1 MKENSYIMQK
11 EKVKNIIIKENLNMK
26 ENIYSEINGL
36 EKNMMKMA
44 RLFVNIL
51 MVIKKLYLRNL
62 FCENIWMVIINWLY
76 IYNNLNLIKKNIE
89 NN

>member
-1 MKENSYIMQK
+1 MQK
-11 EKVKNIIIKENLNMK
+11 EKVKNIISKENLNMK

-36 EKNMMKMA
+36 ENYMMKMA

-62 FCENIWMVIINWLY
+62 FCENI
-76 IYNNLNLIKKNIE
+76 
-89 NN
+89 